1 MAGASAE
8 ERGQTHEN
16 RDGLYLLF
24 QALAPTFKFNA
35 CNCHLTLRICI
46 VVDVHS
52 DRKEF
57 SACCSLTWLLDLSAA
72 FGTVDHTVSLRR
84 LQTSFGISGAPLDW
98 FKSYLSARRQR
109 VSIPGALS
117 GSLPLDW
124 GVPQGS
130 CLGVLLYFI
139 HSSKLF
145 SIIECRLP
153 NSHCYADDSQLYFSF
168 KPGDLSSQQDA
179 ITTMQSFIDDIRS
192 WMEHDND
199 EKTEFLIIGTR
210 QQLSKVNI
218 SSITVGNSVI
228 MKSSVVRNLGSY
240 VDDKQSM
247 NSHINK
253 SIMHDFIIFTT
264 LGR

>member
-1 MAGASAE
+1 MASTSCS
-8 ERGQTHEN
+8 RPS
-16 RDGLYLLF
+16 LPPLS
-24 QALAPTFKFNA
+24 
-35 CNCHLTLRICI
+35 LTLVT
-46 VVDVHS
+46 VVWRFVYV
-52 DRKEF
+52 
-57 SACCSLTWLLDLSAA
+57 SLSMYILIEKNSQHAVLWLGLLDLSAA

-109 VSIPGALS
+109 VSIPGALA

-130 CLGVLLYFI
+130 CLGLLLYFI
-139 HSSKLF
+139 HSSKRF

-179 ITTMQSFIDDIRS
+179 ITAMQSFIDDIRS